1 PYARHRAPHPS
12 PTRRSS
18 DLGPPSRRPPAS
30 SWRSASPTTSPAP
43 RRPRWT
49 RTATAGSA
57 RTRSSGPSPATSPSP
72 SRPPAVRCPAPGR
85 GTVTPR
91 GVRGLLER
99 RFGPGALA
107 GRGRRRRTAA
117 AGPAVVARARRGRVL
132 RAAAAGGRR
141 RGRPRTAGG
150 GPAFGE
156 AGRALLPGPLIAT
169 HLAAGTVP
177 GAATGETVVAA
188 VDGGLV
194 EW

>member
-1 PYARHRAPHPS
+1 
-12 PTRRSS
+12 
-18 DLGPPSRRPPAS
+18 
-30 SWRSASPTTSPAP
+30 
-43 RRPRWT
+43 
-49 RTATAGSA
+49 
-57 RTRSSGPSPATSPSP
+57 
-72 SRPPAVRCPAPGR
+72 
-85 GTVTPR
+85 
-91 GVRGLLER
+91 LER

-107 GRGRRRRTAA
+107 GRGRCRRTAA
-117 AGPAVVARARRGRVL
+117 AGPAVVARARRSRVL

-188 VDGGLV
+188 VDGASWSGGRRRTWCSATRPGPSRCARWTRWRRCTGSGAGGRPPPV
-194 EW
+194 P

>member
-1 PYARHRAPHPS
+1 
-12 PTRRSS
+12 
-18 DLGPPSRRPPAS
+18 G
-30 SWRSASPTTSPAP
+30 
-43 RRPRWT
+43 
-49 RTATAGSA
+49 
-57 RTRSSGPSPATSPSP
+57 
-72 SRPPAVRCPAPGR
+72 RC
-85 GTVTPR
+85 
-91 GVRGLLER
+91 
-99 RFGPGALA
+99 
-107 GRGRRRRTAA
+107 RRTAA

-194 EW
+194 EWRAEADVVLGDPAGAEPMRSLDPLTPLHRIRGGRPPPVPWRWC